1 MKPTNIPYS
10 GIKTNQYYSKMG
22 TLIPKTNLW
31 LENNKYRVTKMTFL
45 YRSYS
50 QETPNLLIE
59 RIEPAYEVS
68 QIWMF
73 PIRGK
78 PTPSNTG
85 TNTRNPAT
93 RDNPARDRLI
103 QALLFGVSTVA
114 IVGGIIWM
122 WRRRVLGLAP
132 FNRTPETFD
141 PIAPTNA
148 LGLPVAF
155 LLLRRNENY
164 PRDNIPNQTNYP
176 PPIHGISP
184 NPLRPV
190 DYADNENIAFEV
202 LSVARVPPLQYPH
215 PVIIIPL

>member
-1 MKPTNIPYS
+1 M
-10 GIKTNQYYSKMG
+10 GI
-22 TLIPKTNLW
+22 LIPKANLW
-31 LENNKYRVTKMTFL
+31 LESNKYRVTKMTFL

-78 PTPSNTG
+78 ATPSNTG
-85 TNTRNPAT
+85 TNTRNPPT

-103 QALLFGVSTVA
+103 QALLFGVATVA
-114 IVGGIIWM
+114 IVGGSFWL
-122 WRRRVLGLAP
+122 WRRKIQGLPP
-132 FNRTPETFD
+132 FDRRSERFD
-141 PIAPTNA
+141 PVVPTNA

-164 PRDNIPNQTNYP
+164 PQDNIPNQTNYL
-176 PPIHGISP
+176 PPIHGIGP
-184 NPLRPV
+184 NPLRPI
-190 DYADNENIAFEV
+190 DYMDDENISFEV
-202 LSVARVPPLQYPH
+202 LSVARVPPIQYPH
-215 PVIIIPL
+215 LITIIPL

>member
-1 MKPTNIPYS
+1 
-10 GIKTNQYYSKMG
+10 MG

-31 LENNKYRVTKMTFL
+31 LESNKYRVTKMTFL

-50 QETPNLLIE
+50 QATPNLLIE

-85 TNTRNPAT
+85 TNTRNPPT

-103 QALLFGVSTVA
+103 QALLFGVATVA
-114 IVGGIIWM
+114 IVGGAFWL
-122 WRRRVLGLAP
+122 WRRKIQGLPP
-132 FNRTPETFD
+132 FERRPETFD
-141 PIAPTNA
+141 PVVPTNA

-164 PRDNIPNQTNYP
+164 PQDNIPNQTNYP
-176 PPIHGISP
+176 PPIHGIGP
-184 NPLRPV
+184 NPLR
-190 DYADNENIAFEV
+190 DDEYTEDQTISFEV
-202 LSVARVPPLQYPH
+202 VSVARVPPLQYPH
-215 PVIIIPL
+215 TITIISL